1 MGKTR
6 SIPNQPEIYTPNDR
20 SGRKRQFA
28 DLPLSASSSPSRKSA
43 FGYAADDRSAAYC
56 RRRPR
61 FNQTVAALCPRGR
74 IASKFA
80 ITIHQSNL
88 TKSLKISCPQL
99 FPRAC
104 TSSPPSESPPTLI
117 GEKPRFS
124 ASAPISAAAPSS
136 SLARNTT
143 LLPPCTAGSWSRTA
157 ATKWLKPLTSLPPV
171 KVCATALEEGCPPS
185 FSGGTP

>member
-1 MGKTR
+1 MQT
-6 SIPNQPEIYTPNDR
+6 
-20 SGRKRQFA
+20 
-28 DLPLSASSSPSRKSA
+28 LPATSAIRERISLRSASSSPSRRSA

-61 FNQTVAALCPRGR
+61 FKQTVAALCPRGT

-88 TKSLKISCPQL
+88 TKSLKTSRPQL

-104 TSSPPSESPPTLI
+104 TSSPPSESPPSLI

-124 ASAPISAAAPSS
+124 ASAPISAGRRHRRYDASAAFAAIVAWAHQTSS
-136 SLARNTT
+136 SKADFVAASRVASMSSMGLFAPIGEVDMKSAPGPVR
-143 LLPPCTAGSWSRTA
+143 ASRTDRRSDRSR
-157 ATKWLKPLTSLPPV
+157 P
-171 KVCATALEEGCPPS
+171 
-185 FSGGTP
+185 